1 MNTTGIAKGL
11 VAAAASFGAFCTSVR
26 AADPYIESDGTDG
39 TGIVTD
45 YCLKPTSRVEV
56 DFQLTTA
63 EQTKDARLFG
73 ADYNH
78 VVLGLSGSFY
88 VGGAE
93 GTLWVIHLGNGEKYD
108 NVWPKDGNGD
118 YLALDADR
126 HTVVIDYPTAPHL
139 FITGSV
145 TNEIPNEDFTPQSFV
160 NESTRPIALFARQN
174 SAGALEKQIKAKIF
188 GVKIYEKA
196 DGRYALVRNYVPCK
210 KDGMPGFKDVVSGGF
225 FCNPAVE
232 THMSAGGDFLVEES
246 PYVATP
252 TGNNTDAAQHMYID
266 TGYYATANTRLE
278 LDYALTEARPAGA
291 TWYVFSGES
300 QFGSFIQDAGAGF
313 VVKTSQWKTGVAP
326 SVANIVGVK
335 RTAIL
340 DVPGKWCGLVTGTC
354 TNDYKSITTND
365 VFANTST
372 IKLASYAGANN
383 YFASAKIYGCR
394 IYEAGTL
401 VRDFR
406 PYVIGPA
413 RDGSVVVGLKDELT
427 GAFITYPGATA
438 SKRLSCGGTEPIVAP
453 PYVQTLRSSS
463 QYIKTGYQ
471 VKVNTKVDLDYA
483 PAEARVTG
491 DTWYLFWNK
500 NVGVFS
506 AYVNNNGFG
515 FINDSSNWKGGV
527 GTSCNPDSIAV
538 RRIVTLDNSA
548 SQASVTTDFGA
559 SATQAMPGPGSYD
572 FNRLELQLGANLPAA
587 NFASM
592 RIFGLKIWEK
602 DAGEYV
608 LKHDFAPAVV
618 DGIAGLMD
626 SISGTFKTCEAS
638 AASPLTYGGAF
649 TPDVGPIAAATLGVG
664 ESTTF
669 VASAPGATS
678 YRWTRNGQ
686 AIAGGE
692 NGTLTVHWRKGGG
705 TDEYCAVARYAIDD
719 AICESAPSASVSVEN
734 VKSGLSLIIR

>member
-1 MNTTGIAKGL
+1 MKVTTEIAKGL
-11 VAAAASFGAFCTSVR
+11 VAAVVSFGAFCTSVH

-78 VVLGLSGSFY
+78 AALGLSGSFY

-145 TNEIPNEDFTPQSFV
+145 TNEIPNEDFMPQSFV

-232 THMSAGGDFLVEES
+232 THLSAGGDFLVEES

-252 TGNNTDAAQHMYID
+252 AGNNTDADKHMYID
-266 TGYYATANTRLE
+266 TGYFPSGDMRLE
-278 LDYALTEARPAGA
+278 LDYALQEAQPSG
-291 TWYVFSGES
+291 TWYLFSGTS
-300 QFGSFIQDAGAGF
+300 RFCSYLSSAGIGFGVLSTWGSKSIA
-313 VVKTSQWKTGVAP
+313 K
-326 SVANIVGVK
+326 SVSNLPLVR
-335 RTAIL
+335 RTTIL
-340 DVPGKWCGLVTGTC
+340 DIPNRYAAVVTAGH
-354 TNDYKSITTND
+354 TNETLAITNSSTY
-365 VFANTST
+365 AQTAT
-372 IKLASYAGANN
+372 IKLCSIAAGNE
-383 YFASAKIYGCR
+383 YFASARIYGCR
-394 IYEAGTL
+394 IYESGTL

-413 RDGSVVVGLKDELT
+413 QDGSAIVGLKDELT

-438 SKRLSCGGTEPIVAP
+438 SKRLSCGGKMELP
-453 PYVQTLRSSS
+453 PYVETLRADSR
-463 QYIKTGYQ
+463 YIDTSYL
-471 VKVNTKVDLDYA
+471 VTANTKIAIDYA
-483 PAEARVTG
+483 PAEERTAG
-491 DTWYLFWNK
+491 DTWYLFCAKDTHN
-500 NVGVFS
+500 FA
-506 AYVNNNGFG
+506 AYINDRGFG
-515 FINDSSNWKGGV
+515 FINSASWKMDVGADVGASTVNIRRTVILDNPESLGV
-527 GTSCNPDSIAV
+527 
-538 RRIVTLDNSA
+538 IVTEG
-548 SQASVTTDFGA
+548 VTN
-559 SATQAMPGPGSYD
+559 ATCATATGGP
-572 FNRLELQLGANLPAA
+572 FNRLTLKLATQQNAAA
-587 NFASM
+587 NFATI
-592 RIFGLKIWEK
+592 RIYGCKIWEK
-602 DAGEYV
+602 ENGDYV
-608 LKHDFAPAVV
+608 LKRDYVPTVK
-618 DGIAGLMD
+618 DGVAGLQD
-626 SISGTFKTCEAS
+626 ILPNGEFKAS
-638 AASPLTYGGAF
+638 ATTATSPRTYGGAF

-686 AIAGGE
+686 AITGGE
-692 NGTLTVHWRKGGG
+692 NGTLTVHWRRGGG
-705 TDEYCAVARYAIDD
+705 ADEYRAVARYAIDD

-734 VKSGLSLIIR
+734 VKPGLSLIIR